1 MLEVEHFVVQKL
13 KNSKT
18 GGLRI
23 VGRSLIRD
31 YMLGGEPF
39 EINSMMEEVFAGDYT
54 FMFAFNLPGH
64 DEQSFELSSKDQG
77 RVISLSGRS
86 YQVVEI
92 DLKSN
97 HITIVKKDP
106 RVLEDTEKKFTFTGL

>member
-1 MLEVEHFVVQKL
+1 M
-13 KNSKT
+13 
-18 GGLRI
+18 
-23 VGRSLIRD
+23 GRSLIRD
-31 YMLGGEPF
+31 YILGGQAF

-54 FMFAFNLPGH
+54 FIFTFNLPGH

-86 YQVVEI
+86 YEVVEI

-97 HITIVKKDP
+97 HLTIVKKDP
-106 RVLEDTEKKFTFTGL
+106 RVLEDTEKIFKFTGL